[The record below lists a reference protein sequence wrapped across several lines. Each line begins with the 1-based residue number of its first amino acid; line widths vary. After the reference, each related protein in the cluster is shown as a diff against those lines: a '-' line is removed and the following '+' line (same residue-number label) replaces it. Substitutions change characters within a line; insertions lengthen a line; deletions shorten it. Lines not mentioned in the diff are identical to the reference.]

1 MTALVKILAYAFP
14 ANSSIKH
21 GILKQLAMFA
31 GAALLVWILS
41 RTYGL
46 DLSAGFF

>member
-1 MTALVKILAYAFP
+1 
-14 ANSSIKH
+14 
-21 GILKQLAMFA
+21 MFA

-41 RTYGL
+41 LTSGL

>member
-14 ANSSIKH
+14 AHSSIKH

-31 GAALLVWILS
+31 GAVLLVWILS

>member
-41 RTYGL
+41 MTYGL
-46 DLSAGFF
+46 DLSAGLL